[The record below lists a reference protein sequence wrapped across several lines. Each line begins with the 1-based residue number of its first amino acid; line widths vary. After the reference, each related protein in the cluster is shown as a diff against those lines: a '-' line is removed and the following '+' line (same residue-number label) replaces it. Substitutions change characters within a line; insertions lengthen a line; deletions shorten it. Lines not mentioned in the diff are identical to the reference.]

1 MTRRKPL
8 DAAERQ
14 HIAADII
21 TMNLRANDEVVTLRD
36 DCQDDALL
44 EKLHRAAV
52 TREIARQNRR
62 TAHVRTGC
70 ELELDPTENPGAAP
84 TAQGTAYE
92 SEAPDAQ

>member
-70 ELELDPTENPGAAP
+70 ELELLSTSELEKAGDATNVPA
-84 TAQGTAYE
+84 TATIVR
-92 SEAPDAQ
+92 SD